1 MRNVKEIMEY
11 NQNFVDNKEYEVFR
25 TTRFP
30 DKKMVILTCMDTR
43 LVELLPKAMNI
54 HNGDVKLIK
63 NAGAIVTQPFGN
75 IMRSIIVAIYELNAD
90 EVLVVGHYECGMT
103 GLDSEKIIDKAR
115 NQGIGE
121 DIISTLKHSGINLSR
136 WLTGFDD
143 VKQSVENSVE
153 IIRNHPLL
161 PKHIPVHGMLIDPD
175 TGKLDLLVDGYYYLS
190 NSSALVYLYK
200 LINNEKV
207 IFKIYKIKKEGVEYE

>member
-1 MRNVKEIMEY
+1 MSNVKEIMDY
-11 NQNFVDNKEYEVFR
+11 NQSFVDNKEYEVFR

-161 PKHIPVHGMLIDPD
+161 PKHIPVHGMLIHPD
-175 TGKLDLLVDGYYYLS
+175 TGKLDLLVDGYYYL
-190 NSSALVYLYK
+190 K
-200 LINNEKV
+200 
-207 IFKIYKIKKEGVEYE
+207 

>member
-1 MRNVKEIMEY
+1 MDNINEILDY
-11 NQNFVDNKEYEVFR
+11 NRKFVENKEYEAFR

-30 DKKMVILTCMDTR
+30 DKRMVILTCMDTR

-103 GLDSEKIIDKAR
+103 GLDSEKIIAKAR
-115 NQGIGE
+115 KQGIG
-121 DIISTLKHSGINLSR
+121 DDVISTLHHSGINLSR

-143 VKQSVENSVE
+143 VKQSVENSVD

-161 PKHIPVHGMLIDPD
+161 PKNLPVHGMLIHPD
-175 TGKLDLLVDGYYYLS
+175 TGKLDLLVDGYKYL
-190 NSSALVYLYK
+190 K
-200 LINNEKV
+200 EK
-207 IFKIYKIKKEGVEYE
+207 G